1 MTTSPCWC
9 SAQTPFP
16 AESGVG
22 GCIPSDPPCCIRHE
36 MRNGPPASIYAST
49 LTRRQIRSRRRARR
63 AWPHARLL
71 AAYAALV
78 PLAVAAVERVLG

>member
-1 MTTSPCWC
+1 
-9 SAQTPFP
+9 
-16 AESGVG
+16 
-22 GCIPSDPPCCIRHE
+22 

-63 AWPHARLL
+63 SQPPARLL
-71 AAYAALV
+71 LAYAALV